1 MRTLTAN
8 STSGITRLFGPRLF
22 LTLTLLLLA
31 AAATAITVHSVTQAD
46 DPIPAAAH
54 VTAVTI
60 STSDG
65 LSDAAASAEV
75 TAPGTTRIFMSN
87 MISAPVLLL
96 MILIFAVFTYR
107 KKLSMQS
114 PNA

>member
-8 STSGITRLFGPRLF
+8 PTSAIANLFGSRLF
-22 LTLTLLLLA
+22 LILLLL
-31 AAATAITVHSVTQAD
+31 TASMITLITMSVTQTD
-46 DPIPAAAH
+46 DSIPAAAH

-107 KKLSMQS
+107 KKLAKQDL
-114 PNA
+114 NAN